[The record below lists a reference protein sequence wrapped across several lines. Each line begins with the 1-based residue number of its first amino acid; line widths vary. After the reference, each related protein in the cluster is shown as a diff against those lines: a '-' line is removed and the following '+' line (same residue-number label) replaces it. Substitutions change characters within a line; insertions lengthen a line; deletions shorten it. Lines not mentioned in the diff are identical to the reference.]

1 MGIILIEEI
10 IRRQHSLCR
19 IEPVPSY
26 LLLKSDSFP
35 KFRFLI
41 LAGRGQFFKNPSN
54 RLIFFMPV
62 YLHPKTATIIRNNFI
77 LSQTFGETH
86 ISNHF
91 SSLFRDIGDNI
102 SDMEA

>member
-1 MGIILIEEI
+1 
-10 IRRQHSLCR
+10 
-19 IEPVPSY
+19 
-26 LLLKSDSFP
+26 
-35 KFRFLI
+35 
-41 LAGRGQFFKNPSN
+41 
-54 RLIFFMPV
+54 MPV